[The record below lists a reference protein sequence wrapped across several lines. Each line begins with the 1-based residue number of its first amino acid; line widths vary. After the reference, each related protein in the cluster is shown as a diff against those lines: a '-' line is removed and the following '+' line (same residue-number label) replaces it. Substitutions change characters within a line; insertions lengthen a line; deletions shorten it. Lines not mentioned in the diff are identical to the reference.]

1 MAISTDITL
10 LIGTRTGSYF
20 IPDII
25 SIHWT
30 LKTAIIIRT
39 AIPRSA
45 QKFGNPLDLDTFDSA
60 GRLVAGEDE
69 TGVTKL

>member
-30 LKTAIIIRT
+30 LKTAIISPMEILCLGGKT
-39 AIPRSA
+39 
-45 QKFGNPLDLDTFDSA
+45 D
-60 GRLVAGEDE
+60 
-69 TGVTKL
+69 